1 MSKKILLVT
10 GAGASKSLTASLP
23 KNQKV
28 GLIGGGG
35 FRELPTGAELLQNII
50 KYQDKSLIFLFS
62 KLMFTFVGINESNN
76 DFFYFANNVEY
87 VNEKLKQ
94 AKEHAAQT
102 YYDFSVP
109 NGYEN
114 SIKESVLEIK
124 RRTKD
129 WAEEQKKLI
138 QAGSTTYYGIGF
150 DSQKKLAQLIESS
163 SFIERLI
170 ADLLNEDSTNVF
182 TFNNSFSD
190 HLFVKFIYNAIAS
203 NNKIFNNVKPV
214 FNHKILVDLFFRD
227 LFNRFQ
233 EVIRSVSGLLSY
245 ENLSI
250 FDNSRRFNGD
260 TVVGN
265 SIYKARQDAFNDM
278 LEKINNLLIVKE
290 YSKED
295 LINTINDFIIHLN
308 EFIVK
313 LEHVILLPPLDK
325 PTFMHG
331 AIDLGQNRYAN
342 EFNGLFGVEIKNE
355 SKHEH
360 NINSSIVK
368 SVIDFRTAIEKIL
381 VRINTSNNLEELL
394 TIYNELINLLRSN
407 GFNLEQS
414 HRGNGFIQQAHA
426 LRDEV
431 LAYLYATII
440 DNKKI
445 NSELETQINQMRQCY
460 IASSVVRHYQPFSID
475 YFMMN
480 IKQVASYE
488 FSDIV
493 NDEIEINARINNLH
507 QYTKLII
514 ADILMGHVSYAY
526 KARDDNNYLRHMI
539 WKFLEAAHFTDKSLD
554 EYILSSVEVINFNY
568 ELSFLMML
576 YDFLPSSVVN
586 EFASKEHGMTHVY
599 GNIYLEDT
607 SKNPKQVI
615 YMCGEHAIWNSLFKI
630 EVGKG
635 NKISTG
641 NFPNQKEIYCNN
653 LLKQISENIKWIG
666 ENKNEENSSREKF
679 QNSFA
684 KANEIYILGFG
695 FDVNNLYNLGLINKA
710 YKLEDNICADDQAKT
725 IYISG
730 GNAKIISTLK
740 NIFSIVEQDVVDNVY
755 HLKNPSLKLNI
766 YVSKKHL
773 PEALET
779 DL

>member
-1 MSKKILLVT
+1 MSKNILLIT

-28 GLIGGGG
+28 GLIGGGS

-50 KYQDKSLIFLFS
+50 KYQDKSIIFLFS

-76 DFFYFANNVEY
+76 DFFHFANNVEY
-87 VNEKLKQ
+87 VNEQLKR

-109 NGYEN
+109 DGYDN
-114 SIKESVLEIK
+114 SIREHVIKIKKGTKE
-124 RRTKD
+124 
-129 WAEEQKKLI
+129 WAEKQRN
-138 QAGSTTYYGIGF
+138 
-150 DSQKKLAQLIESS
+150 LAQSSLITFGNDNEKKFAQLVESS
-163 SFIERLI
+163 TFIQQLI
-170 ADLLNEDSTNVF
+170 NELLDLPSINLF
-182 TFNNSFSD
+182 QYFFSD
-190 HLFVKFIYNAIAS
+190 KLFIDFIYHTIIS
-203 NNKIFNNVKPV
+203 KYEIFIIIKQLFDNKALMNLFLK
-214 FNHKILVDLFFRD
+214 DLY
-227 LFNRFQ
+227 NRFK
-233 EVIRSVSGLLSY
+233 EVVGIISGLFSY
-245 ENLSI
+245 DNINI
-250 FDNSRRFNGD
+250 FDHSRRFNGSS
-260 TVVGN
+260 VIGN
-265 SIYKARQDAFNDM
+265 SIYKARQDAFEKM
-278 LEKINNLLIVKE
+278 LEDIQRLLKVDE
-290 YSKED
+290 YSIENFAD
-295 LINTINDFIIHLN
+295 ILNDFIS
-308 EFIVK
+308 K
-313 LEHVILLPPLDK
+313 LEQVVPLFPLDK
-325 PTFMHG
+325 PTFMHKV
-331 AIDLGQNRYAN
+331 IDLGQNSYAS
-342 EFNGLFGVEIKNE
+342 EFNGLFGIEIKNE
-355 SKHEH
+355 SKREH
-360 NINSSIVK
+360 NINSGIIK
-368 SVIDFRTAIEKIL
+368 SVTAFKESLEEIL
-381 VRINTSNNLEELL
+381 ARIKLTPKPEELL
-394 TIYNELINLLRSN
+394 TVFNELIGLLLNN
-407 GFNLEQS
+407 GFNLDNHS
-414 HRGNGFIQQAHA
+414 RGNSIIKQAQM
-426 LRDEV
+426 LRDKV
-431 LAYLYATII
+431 LSYLYSTIK
-440 DNKKI
+440 DTKKI
-445 NSELETQINQMRQCY
+445 NPELEVQAKHMKQCY
-460 IASSVVRHYQPFSID
+460 IAASVVKHYQPFSID

-493 NDEIEINARINNLH
+493 DNEEKIISRINTLH

-514 ADILMGHVSYAY
+514 ADILMAHVSYAY
-526 KARDDNNYLRHMI
+526 QARDDNNYLRHMI
-539 WKFLEAAHFTDKSLD
+539 WKFLEAAHFTGKSLE

-586 EFASKEHGMTHVY
+586 EFADKEHGITHVY

-607 SKNPKQVI
+607 SKNPKQII
-615 YMCGEHAIWNSLFKI
+615 YMCSEHAIWNSLFKV

-641 NFPNQKEIYCNN
+641 NFLDKKEIYCND
-653 LLKQISENIKWIG
+653 LLKQISEKIKWIG
-666 ENKNEENSSREKF
+666 ENKNGENNSREKF

-710 YKLEDNICADDQAKT
+710 YKLEANIFSDGQAKT

-755 HLKNPSLKLNI
+755 HLKNSSLNLNI
-766 YVSKKHL
+766 YISKKHL

>member
-1 MSKKILLVT
+1 MSKNILLVT

-23 KNQKV
+23 INQKV
-28 GLIGGGG
+28 GLIGGGS

-76 DFFYFANNVEY
+76 NFFDFTNNIEY
-87 VNEKLKQ
+87 INEQFKQ
-94 AKEHAAQT
+94 AREHAART

-114 SIKESVLEIK
+114 SIKEKVLEIK
-124 RRTKD
+124 KYTKD
-129 WAEEQKKLI
+129 WAEEQKKFI
-138 QAGSTTYYGIGF
+138 QPDSNIYYGNGF
-150 DSQKKLAQLIESS
+150 DNQKRFAQLIESS
-163 SFIERLI
+163 PFVEHLI
-170 ADLLNEDSTNVF
+170 DDLLNIDR
-182 TFNNSFSD
+182 FNMLNFNYSFSD
-190 HLFVKFIYNAIAS
+190 QLFINFIYNAIAS
-203 NNKIFNNVKPV
+203 NYRVFINVKQLFSQKV
-214 FNHKILVDLFFRD
+214 LVDLFFRD

-233 EVIRSVSGLLSY
+233 ETVHSVSGLLSY
-245 ENLSI
+245 ENSSI

-260 TVVGN
+260 TVTGN
-265 SIYKARQDAFNDM
+265 SIYKARQDAFDEM
-278 LEKINNLLIVKE
+278 LGKINNLRIIKE
-290 YSKED
+290 YSKDD
-295 LINTINDFIIHLN
+295 LVDIINHFIVQLN
-308 EFIVK
+308 EFTAK
-313 LEHVILLPPLDK
+313 LEQVILLPPLDK

-342 EFNGLFGVEIKNE
+342 EFNGLFGIEIKDE

-360 NINSSIVK
+360 NISSRVVK
-368 SVIDFRTAIEKIL
+368 SVIDFRTAIEEIL
-381 VRINTSNNLEELL
+381 VRINANNNLEDLL
-394 TIYNELINLLRSN
+394 TIYNELINLLLSN
-407 GFNLEQS
+407 GFNFEQS
-414 HRGNGFIQQAHA
+414 HRGNSLIQQAHA

-493 NDEIEINARINNLH
+493 NDDNEIIARIDNLH

-539 WKFLEAAHFTDKSLD
+539 WKFLEAAHFTCKTLED
-554 EYILSSVEVINFNY
+554 YILSSVEVINFNY

-586 EFASKEHGMTHVY
+586 EFAKKEHGLTHVY
-599 GNIYLEDT
+599 GNIYLDDT
-607 SKNPKQVI
+607 SNNSKQSI

-630 EVGKG
+630 DVGKG
-635 NKISTG
+635 NKISAG

-710 YKLEDNICADDQAKT
+710 YKLEDNIFADDRAKT